1 VGALGLTRRVGKLPL
16 RMFGSLGR
24 RNSIFSPVG
33 TGPTI
38 GEKKGG
44 CSLATIC
51 KLQVGYFV
59 GDGMNGGYFLRGFC
73 YPLFLFSLGEV
84 ESH

>member
-1 VGALGLTRRVGKLPL
+1 MGALGLTRRVGKLPL

-59 GDGMNGGYFLRGFC
+59 GDGMNGVIFYAVFVILSFCFL
-73 YPLFLFSLGEV
+73 
-84 ESH
+84 

>member
-1 VGALGLTRRVGKLPL
+1 VSALGLTCRIGKLPL

-44 CSLATIC
+44 CSHATIC
-51 KLQVGYFV
+51 KLQVEYFV
-59 GDGMNGGYFLRGFC
+59 GDGMNGGCFLGRFFIVVFC
-73 YPLFLFSLGEV
+73 FL
-84 ESH
+84 